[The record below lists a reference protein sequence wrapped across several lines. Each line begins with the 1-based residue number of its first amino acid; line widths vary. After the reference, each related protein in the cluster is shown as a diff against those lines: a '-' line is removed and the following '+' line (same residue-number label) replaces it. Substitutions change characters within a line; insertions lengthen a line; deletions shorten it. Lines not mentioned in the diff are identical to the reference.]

1 MSSLQAKVTLK
12 ILQLSAYGWAKG
24 SIPEQRA
31 RLERLTAL
39 LWIPKDVSI
48 TPANAAGVRA
58 ELIVPS
64 DARRGIILYLHGGAY
79 ALGSPRMHRE
89 FLTRLAKTCQRQVLS
104 LDYRLAPEHP
114 FPAALEDCLSAY
126 DWLLSQG
133 YAPSEIALA
142 GDSAGGG
149 LGAAVLV
156 ALRDLRR
163 ELPACAVCISPWLD
177 LSALPVKTAPGDPV
191 LNQEILVT
199 YAKAYA
205 GDNDPA
211 NPLISPLLADLR
223 GLPPI
228 NIQAGEHEILLEQ
241 SRQFLEK
248 ARQAGVEI
256 RLDCWPG
263 MFHVFQ
269 MVPILPESRRSLEKI
284 AAFLDGKIDQTS

>member
-1 MSSLQAKVTLK
+1 VSSLQAKVTLK

-39 LWIPKDVSI
+39 LRIPKDVSI
-48 TPANAAGVRA
+48 TPANAAGVRT

-64 DARRGIILYLHGGAY
+64 GARRGIILYLHGGAY

-89 FLTRLAKTCQRQVLS
+89 FLTRLAKTCRRQVLS

-126 DWLLSQG
+126 DWLLSRG
-133 YAPSEIALA
+133 FAPSEIALA

-149 LGAAVLV
+149 LSAAALL

-177 LSALPVKTAPGDPV
+177 LSAVAVKTGVQDPV
-191 LNQEILVT
+191 LNQEILDT

-205 GDNDPA
+205 GENNPA

-223 GLPPI
+223 GLPI

-248 ARQAGVEI
+248 ARQAGVEL

-269 MVPILPESRRSLEKI
+269 MVPILPESRRSLKKI
-284 AAFLDGKIDQTS
+284 AAFLDEKINQTP

>member
-1 MSSLQAKVTLK
+1 VTSIQAKVVLK
-12 ILQLSAYGWAKG
+12 ALQVNAYCWAKG
-24 SIPEQRA
+24 SIPEQRT

-39 LWIPKDVSI
+39 LWIPKDVRI
-48 TPANAAGVRA
+48 TPVDAFGVPA

-64 DARRGIILYLHGGAY
+64 SARKGIILYLHGGAY

-89 FLTRLAKTCQRQVLS
+89 FLSRLAKTCRRQVLS

-133 YAPSEIALA
+133 FAPSEIALA

-149 LGAAVLV
+149 LAAAALV
-156 ALRDLRR
+156 ALRDLHR

-191 LNQEILVT
+191 LNQEVLDT

-228 NIQAGEHEILLEQ
+228 NIQASEHEILLEQ
-241 SRQFLEK
+241 SKQFEEK

-284 AAFLDGKIDQTS
+284 AAFLDGKTDQTP

>member
-1 MSSLQAKVTLK
+1 MTSIQARVVLKALQVN
-12 ILQLSAYGWAKG
+12 AYCWAKG
-24 SIPEQRA
+24 SIPEQRT
-31 RLERLTAL
+31 RLEKLTAL

-48 TPANAAGVRA
+48 TPVNAAGVPA

-64 DARRGIILYLHGGAY
+64 GARRGIILYLHGGAY

-89 FLTRLAKTCQRQVLS
+89 FLTRLAKTSRRQVLS
-104 LDYRLAPEHP
+104 LDYHLAPEHP

-133 YAPSEIALA
+133 FAPSEIALA

-149 LGAAVLV
+149 LAAAALV
-156 ALRDLRR
+156 ALRDLHR

-191 LNQEILVT
+191 LNQEILDT
-199 YAKAYA
+199 YAKAYT
-205 GDNDPA
+205 GENNPA

-284 AAFLDGKIDQTS
+284 AAFLDE

>member
-1 MSSLQAKVTLK
+1 MTSIQAKVVLK
-12 ILQLSAYGWAKG
+12 ALQVNAYCWAKG
-24 SIPEQRA
+24 SIPEQRT
-31 RLERLTAL
+31 RLEKLTAL

-48 TPANAAGVRA
+48 TPVNAAGVPA

-64 DARRGIILYLHGGAY
+64 GAMRGVILYLHGGAY

-89 FLTRLAKTCQRQVLS
+89 FLARMAKACRRQVLS
-104 LDYRLAPEHP
+104 LDYHLAPEHP
-114 FPAALEDCLSAY
+114 FPAALEDCLTAY

-133 YAPSEIALA
+133 FAPSEIALA

-149 LGAAVLV
+149 LAAAALV
-156 ALRDLRR
+156 TLRD
-163 ELPACAVCISPWLD
+163 EQKAMPACAVLISPWLD
-177 LSALPVKTAPGDPV
+177 LSALPAETGVQDPV
-191 LNQEILVT
+191 LNQVILDT

-223 GLPPI
+223 GLLPI

-241 SRQFLEK
+241 SKQFEEK

-269 MVPILPESRRSLEKI
+269 MVSILPESRRSLKKI
-284 AAFLDGKIDQTS
+284 AAFLDEKINQTP